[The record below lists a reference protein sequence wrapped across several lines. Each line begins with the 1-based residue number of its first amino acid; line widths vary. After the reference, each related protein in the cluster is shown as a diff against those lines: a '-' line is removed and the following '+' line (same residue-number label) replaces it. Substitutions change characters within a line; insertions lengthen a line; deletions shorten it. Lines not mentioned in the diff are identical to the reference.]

1 MRFKG
6 QTQHNISSRNRAVYL
21 FLSSLWSITV
31 AVVILFVS
39 CLDPVVRKS
48 DSDDGMGLQ
57 AFSHQNEWR

>member
-1 MRFKG
+1 MSVVGTEQF
-6 QTQHNISSRNRAVYL
+6 SLS
-21 FLSSLWSITV
+21 FLSSLWNLTV
-31 AVVILFVS
+31 AAVILFVS